1 MVLRTIVDLLTVL
14 RHGTFSAVDAAVPS
28 PSDDDAG
35 RAPTVGLTDPPR
47 QPLGIVTVL
56 YSDLVDSTAL
66 GERLRP
72 QVLTAVLNRFF
83 GTAREVVERHG
94 GVLRDVFPGDGLMAV
109 FGTPVQHVDDALRS
123 VEAAVAL
130 HAAVGRL
137 SEELDRERGV
147 RLELR
152 TGVNTG
158 EAVVDVSLG
167 GATAVFGDAVNLGKW
182 LQQAADPGEILI
194 GGSTYELVRDFVR
207 VQPLPPI
214 ALKGSGASVVAWQL
228 LEVNREGVE
237 RPRGPVTALV
247 GREREFALLR
257 WAYERMVDQRRCHLV
272 NVLGESGVGK
282 SRLVDEFVR
291 TIDEHATVLRAR
303 CLPYADGI
311 AFKPIAQI
319 VQQAAGIRLTDSPQ
333 QVQAR
338 IAQLSRNDRRIA
350 ARLDRLVGM
359 PGIIG
364 DPEDTFRAVRR
375 VLELLAEQHP
385 LVLIIDDLQE
395 AQPASLESI
404 ERLVRTLSD
413 APVLI
418 VCMARS
424 EFFEDRGNWGGSI
437 ANAASL
443 RLLPLRQPETSQLL
457 HQLLQ
462 RGELHQEIE
471 GDILEAAGGNPLFL
485 EELVAKLTA
494 EKTLELVNGRWHGE
508 KDELAAVR
516 SLRIEAVVG
525 SHLSRLQEP
534 EQATIE
540 RASVIGMQ
548 LRVDDLLAVGPGVE
562 RDTAASLLGELV
574 RKDFL
579 LYEPTGT
586 GSAESNGGTY
596 RFRHVQ
602 IQRAAYRRIP
612 DLNRAELHERYAD
625 WLAQRGTQA
634 ATAAEKVGFHLDK
647 AHRDRVQD
655 LGRHDDH
662 TRQLAV
668 RAGEYLA
675 LAGQQY
681 VLQGDPPAS
690 AAACLRRAVE
700 LLPETHAAWLQASL
714 NLAEAQRA
722 DVEAAKAAYEAVRAA
737 AHRAGDQRIEMHAL
751 LGRLEVEWFEH
762 FEGEWQEG
770 REEIE
775 RAIWTFV
782 KHGDNLG
789 LAKAWRLLAH
799 AYTSVGDSGKA
810 RAAAEQAIEF
820 VRRAG
825 NERLEAQIFR
835 LDCVILFWGPTPL
848 AEVIQKNEEALEWA
862 RARGLYSLEA
872 GALSILARA
881 AAMRG
886 DFEKARERSREAKA
900 VITDLGELLTVAS
913 ESISEGLVE
922 LLADNLPAAEKALRD
937 GYRRLEQRGGR
948 SALAVVAANLARVL
962 LLQDR
967 EDEAEELIR
976 VCVDAASESQL
987 DTQMKWR
994 QLQALVLARRGQVEE
1009 AERIA
1014 REAVRLSL
1022 RSQQLDSQAEAL
1034 LDLAEVLRSNS
1045 QVEEARVQAELALD
1059 LYERKGNLVSAAR
1072 VRRLL
1077 NQLG

>member
-1 MVLRTIVDLLTVL
+1 
-14 RHGTFSAVDAAVPS
+14 
-28 PSDDDAG
+28 
-35 RAPTVGLTDPPR
+35 
-47 QPLGIVTVL
+47 
-56 YSDLVDSTAL
+56 
-66 GERLRP
+66 
-72 QVLTAVLNRFF
+72 
-83 GTAREVVERHG
+83 
-94 GVLRDVFPGDGLMAV
+94 
-109 FGTPVQHVDDALRS
+109 
-123 VEAAVAL
+123 
-130 HAAVGRL
+130 
-137 SEELDRERGV
+137 
-147 RLELR
+147 
-152 TGVNTG
+152 
-158 EAVVDVSLG
+158 
-167 GATAVFGDAVNLGKW
+167 
-182 LQQAADPGEILI
+182 
-194 GGSTYELVRDFVR
+194 
-207 VQPLPPI
+207 
-214 ALKGSGASVVAWQL
+214 
-228 LEVNREGVE
+228 
-237 RPRGPVTALV
+237 
-247 GREREFALLR
+247 
-257 WAYERMVDQRRCHLV
+257 
-272 NVLGESGVGK
+272 
-282 SRLVDEFVR
+282 
-291 TIDEHATVLRAR
+291 
-303 CLPYADGI
+303 
-311 AFKPIAQI
+311 
-319 VQQAAGIRLTDSPQ
+319 
-333 QVQAR
+333 
-338 IAQLSRNDRRIA
+338 
-350 ARLDRLVGM
+350 
-359 PGIIG
+359 
-364 DPEDTFRAVRR
+364 
-375 VLELLAEQHP
+375 
-385 LVLIIDDLQE
+385 
-395 AQPASLESI
+395 
-404 ERLVRTLSD
+404 
-413 APVLI
+413 
-418 VCMARS
+418 
-424 EFFEDRGNWGGSI
+424 
-437 ANAASL
+437 
-443 RLLPLRQPETSQLL
+443 
-457 HQLLQ
+457 
-462 RGELHQEIE
+462 
-471 GDILEAAGGNPLFL
+471 
-485 EELVAKLTA
+485 
-494 EKTLELVNGRWHGE
+494 
-508 KDELAAVR
+508 
-516 SLRIEAVVG
+516 
-525 SHLSRLQEP
+525 
-534 EQATIE
+534 
-540 RASVIGMQ
+540 MQ
-548 LRVDDLLAVGPGVE
+548 LRVDDLLAVGPGME
-562 RDTAASLLGELV
+562 RDAAARLLGELV

-634 ATAAEKVGFHLDK
+634 AAAAEKVGFHLDK

-681 VLQGDPPAS
+681 VLQGDPAS

-722 DVEAAKAAYEAVRAA
+722 DVEAAKEAYEAVRQA
-737 AHRAGDQRIEMHAL
+737 AHRAGDEPIEMHAL
-751 LGRLEVEWFEH
+751 LGRLEVEWFEQ
-762 FEGEWQEG
+762 FKGEWREG

-810 RAAAEQAIEF
+810 RDAAEQAIEF

-835 LDCVILFWGPTPL
+835 LYCVILFWGPTPL

-862 RARGLYSLEA
+862 RARGLHSLEA

-886 DFEKARERSREAKA
+886 EFEQARQCNREARA

-948 SALAVVAANLARVL
+948 SALAVVAASLARVL
-962 LLQDR
+962 LLQER

-1014 REAVRLSL
+1014 REAVRLSQ

-1045 QVEEARVQAELALD
+1045 QVEEARVQAELALH
-1059 LYERKGNLVSAAR
+1059 LYDRKGNLVSAAR

-1077 NQLG
+1077 NELG

>member
-1 MVLRTIVDLLTVL
+1 MVLRTILHVLPVL
-14 RHGTFSAVDAAVPS
+14 RCFAFGEVEEAPPS
-28 PSDDDAG
+28 SDDNPGPA
-35 RAPTVGLTDPPR
+35 TLGLTDPPR

-56 YSDLVDSTAL
+56 YSDLVDSTML
-66 GERLRP
+66 GGRLYP

-109 FGTPVQHVDDALRS
+109 FGTPVQHVDDALRA
-123 VEAAVAL
+123 VEAAVEL
-130 HAAVGRL
+130 RAAVGRL

-152 TGVNTG
+152 SGVNTG

-182 LQQAADPGEILI
+182 LQQTADPGEILI
-194 GGSTYELVRDFVR
+194 GSSTYELVRDSVR
-207 VQPLPPI
+207 VKPLPPI
-214 ALKGSGASVVAWQL
+214 ALKGSGASVVAWHL
-228 LEVNREGVE
+228 LEVNREGIE
-237 RPRGPVTALV
+237 QPPGRVTALV

-257 WAYERMVDQRRCHLV
+257 WAYERMVDQRRCHLI
-272 NVLGESGVGK
+272 NVLGESGIGK
-282 SRLVDEFVR
+282 SRLVDEFVH
-291 TIDEHATVLRAR
+291 TLDQDATVLRAR

-311 AFKPIAQI
+311 ALKPIAQI
-319 VQQAAGIRLTDSPQ
+319 VRQAAGIQLTDPPQ

-350 ARLDRLVGM
+350 ARLDRLLGM

-364 DPEDTFRAVRR
+364 DPEDTFRAVCR
-375 VLELLAEQHP
+375 VLELLAERHP

-395 AQPASLESI
+395 AQPAFLESI

-413 APVLI
+413 APTLI

-424 EFFEDRGNWGGSI
+424 EFFDDRGNWGGSI

-443 RLLPLRQPETSQLL
+443 WLLPLRQPETSQLL

-462 RGELHQEIE
+462 RGELHPEIE

-494 EKTLELVNGRWHGE
+494 EKTLELVDGRWRGE
-508 KDELAAVR
+508 KEKLAAVR

-548 LRVDDLLAVGPGVE
+548 LQVDDLLAIGPGEE
-562 RDTAASLLGELV
+562 RDAVARRLTELV
-574 RKDFL
+574 RKDLL
-579 LYEPTGT
+579 LYKPSGT
-586 GSAESNGGTY
+586 GSADSDGGTY

-612 DLNRAELHERYAD
+612 DLSRAELHERYAN
-625 WLAQRGTQA
+625 WLAQRGTESA
-634 ATAAEKVGFHLDK
+634 PAAEKVGFHLDK

-662 TRQLAV
+662 TRELAV
-668 RAGEYLA
+668 RAGEQLA

-681 VLQGDPPAS
+681 VLQGDPPAL
-690 AAACLRRAVE
+690 AVACLRRAVE
-700 LLPETHAAWLQASL
+700 LLPEAHAARLQASL

-722 DVEAAKAAYEAVRAA
+722 DVEAAKEAYEAVREA
-737 AHRAGDQRIEMHAL
+737 AHRAGDERIEQHAR
-751 LGRLEVEWFEH
+751 LGRLEVEWFQQGG
-762 FEGEWQEG
+762 GEWEQG
-770 REEIE
+770 RQEIE
-775 RAIWTFV
+775 RAIMTFV
-782 KHGDNLG
+782 RHGDNLG

-810 RAAAEQAIEF
+810 EEAAEQAIEF

-825 NERLEAQIFR
+825 DERLEAQIFR
-835 LDCVILFWGPTPL
+835 LHCVILFWGPTPL
-848 AEVIQKNEEALEWA
+848 VEVIQKNEEALEWA
-862 RARGLYSLEA
+862 RARGLYTLEA

-900 VITDLGELLTVAS
+900 VISDLGELLTVAS

-922 LLADNLPAAEKALRD
+922 LLADNLPAAETALRN
-937 GYRRLEQRGGR
+937 GYQELERRGGR

-962 LLQDR
+962 ILQERDG
-967 EDEAEELIR
+967 EAEALIQ
-976 VCVDAASESQL
+976 VCVEAASKSQL
-987 DTQMKWR
+987 DTQIKWR
-994 QLQALVLARRGQVEE
+994 QLQAIVLARRGKIEE
-1009 AERIA
+1009 AERFA
-1014 REAVRLSL
+1014 REAVELSQ
-1022 RSQQLDSQAEAL
+1022 RSQQLDAQAEAL
-1034 LDLAEVLRSNS
+1034 LDLAEVLRINGSLK
-1045 QVEEARVQAELALD
+1045 EAIEQAERALD
-1059 LYERKGNLVSAAR
+1059 LYERKGNLVSAKR

-1077 NQLG
+1077 NDLG